1 MSGFKDDRKL
11 NLEIQINKDEINKIL
26 KKYKKIKKYQ
36 RSPLF
41 EVKTMDGTETY
52 VSKLIQE
59 AQENL

>member
-1 MSGFKDDRKL
+1 MTEGFSREKIDVT
-11 NLEIQINKDEINKIL
+11 INKDEVKNLL

-59 AQENL
+59 GQENL

>member
-1 MSGFKDDRKL
+1 MSEGFSKE
-11 NLEIQINKDEINKIL
+11 NIEVSINKNEINKIL

>member
-1 MSGFKDDRKL
+1 MSEGFSKEKI
-11 NLEIQINKDEINKIL
+11 EISINKDEINKIL

-59 AQENL
+59 GQENL

>member
-1 MSGFKDDRKL
+1 MTRGFNILKFDL
-11 NLEIQINKDEINKIL
+11 PINKSEIKKLL

-41 EVKTMDGTETY
+41 EIKTMDGTETY

-59 AQENL
+59 GQENL

>member
-1 MSGFKDDRKL
+1 MTEGFSKEKIDVT
-11 NLEIQINKDEINKIL
+11 INKDEINKIL

-59 AQENL
+59 GQENL

>member
-1 MSGFKDDRKL
+1 MSEGFSKE
-11 NLEIQINKDEINKIL
+11 NIEISINKDEINKIL

-41 EVKTMDGTETY
+41 EVKTMDGTEIY

-59 AQENL
+59 GQENL

>member
-1 MSGFKDDRKL
+1 MSEGFSKEKI
-11 NLEIQINKDEINKIL
+11 EVSINKDEINNII

>member
-1 MSGFKDDRKL
+1 MSEGFSKEKI
-11 NLEIQINKDEINKIL
+11 EVSINKDEINNII

-59 AQENL
+59 GQETL

>member
-1 MSGFKDDRKL
+1 MSEGFSKE
-11 NLEIQINKDEINKIL
+11 NIEVSINKDEINKIL

>member
-1 MSGFKDDRKL
+1 MSEGFSKE
-11 NLEIQINKDEINKIL
+11 NIEVSINKNEINKIL

-41 EVKTMDGTETY
+41 EVKTIDGTETY

>member
-11 NLEIQINKDEINKIL
+11 NLEIEIDKDEINKIL

>member
-1 MSGFKDDRKL
+1 MSGGFSKE
-11 NLEIQINKDEINKIL
+11 NIEVSINKDEINKIL

>member
-1 MSGFKDDRKL
+1 MSEGFSKEKI
-11 NLEIQINKDEINKIL
+11 EISINKNEINKIL

-59 AQENL
+59 GQENQ

>member
-1 MSGFKDDRKL
+1 MSEGFSKE
-11 NLEIQINKDEINKIL
+11 NIEVSVNTNEINKIL

-41 EVKTMDGTETY
+41 EVKTMGGTETY

-59 AQENL
+59 GQENL

>member
-11 NLEIQINKDEINKIL
+11 NLKIQINKDEINKIL

>member
-11 NLEIQINKDEINKIL
+11 NLEIEINKDEINKIL

>member
-1 MSGFKDDRKL
+1 MTEGFSKEKIDVTINRDEVK
-11 NLEIQINKDEINKIL
+11 NLL

>member
-1 MSGFKDDRKL
+1 MSEGFSKE
-11 NLEIQINKDEINKIL
+11 NIEVSINKNEINKIL

-59 AQENL
+59 ARENL

>member
-1 MSGFKDDRKL
+1 MSEGFSKENIEVL
-11 NLEIQINKDEINKIL
+11 INKNEINKIL